1 MDIFL
6 FIYISSYILMEIPVT
21 DCMQEAEG
29 NALITKSIDFCK
41 DGQCSGIR
49 NKEMEKQRME
59 EEEEIKGITQGK

>member
-1 MDIFL
+1 
-6 FIYISSYILMEIPVT
+6 MEIPVT